1 MCDDE
6 LPSRILNIWAINTHT
21 YTRKYN
27 RVVCICKLSARL
39 HRQLCGQTP
48 EWLTAAGF
56 LAIACYLCACVCAGR
71 QSGKPGWGNN
81 NTMHVVFFFGCL
93 LMASPYAG
101 RIAAVSLFLHIFR
114 LFCIRAARRLKSL
127 KLFLGLRFIFV
138 VVYGHMYSH
147 RSCTHSTTICL
158 RFAVVVVLCHHVLPV
173 LAFGG

>member
-1 MCDDE
+1 MRSQAVRQTW
-6 LPSRILNIWAINTHT
+6 LGQQQ
-21 YTRKYN
+21 YN
-27 RVVCICKLSARL
+27 AR
-39 HRQLCGQTP
+39 
-48 EWLTAAGF
+48 
-56 LAIACYLCACVCAGR
+56 
-71 QSGKPGWGNN
+71 S
-81 NTMHVVFFFGCL
+81 VFFFGCL

-158 RFAVVVVLCHHVLPV
+158 RFAVVVVLYHHVLPV